1 MISMLSEQSAFVAVL
16 GRSLQRA
23 GYDARH
29 RRSRSAEL
37 FGEHAAVRAAQLV
50 TREREARYRFRNATA
65 AGARCLRFH
74 DSDILMSETSRSIE
88 VARRNLMDDFTRWR
102 RDFQTCGTS
111 TYCGGAAILTV
122 TLLRSVKLSSIPFSE
137 NSRPIPLCFR
147 PP

>member
-1 MISMLSEQSAFVAVL
+1 MLLYLDDHCKEQVTTRGIDGLDLQSYLASMPLS
-16 GRSLQRA
+16 GRPNWRRGNEKPGTDFEMLQRQA
-23 GYDARH
+23 LDV
-29 RRSRSAEL
+29 
-37 FGEHAAVRAAQLV
+37 FGSTIAI
-50 TREREARYRFRNATA
+50 
-65 AGARCLRFH
+65 
-74 DSDILMSETSRSIE
+74 ILMSETSRSIE